1 MPYIL
6 LVLLIMSLQF
16 IGGKR
21 RLEFAF
27 IILFLFAAIRG
38 NGNGDYFTYIQYS
51 KVIKS
56 TSDVLNNN
64 FPMEIGFRIISFIG
78 NKLSLDS
85 QFVIAV
91 MNLISLS
98 CVYAFIKEYSKDKML
113 SVLLF
118 LPLYFQLDMH
128 AARTAVS
135 VGIGLWGF
143 KYIKDKKIIKFTII
157 VILASMFHKTAL
169 ILFLLYPLVKI
180 KLADSTKIMISF
192 VLLIVTNFISLKNIV
207 DLIYNLFPNKTIAIS
222 LSNYVV
228 SERYGYEYSLLDPR
242 FILLLVT
249 FIFSLYLLKNNDYID
264 SLLKNIIWINIIIVI
279 VLRENTFFITRIT
292 SYVNIYTVIAIP
304 KMIYNYKMSVENGMI
319 SYHTY
324 RAMTV
329 CVYTLYIIALAM
341 TYVPYQIFFL

>member
-1 MPYIL
+1 
-6 LVLLIMSLQF
+6 MSLQF

-21 RLEFAF
+21 RLEVAF
-27 IILFLFAAIRG
+27 IILFIFAAIRG
-38 NGNGDYFTYIQYS
+38 NGSGDYFTYLQYS
-51 KVIKS
+51 KEIKS
-56 TSDVLNNN
+56 ISDVLNTN

-78 NKLSLDS
+78 NKLSLNS

-98 CVYAFIKEYSKDKML
+98 CVYIFIKRYSKDKML

-135 VGIGLWGF
+135 VGIGLLGF
-143 KYIKDKKIIKFTII
+143 EYIKDKKIIKFTII

-169 ILFLLYPLVKI
+169 ILFLLYPLVRI
-180 KLADSTKIMISF
+180 RLTDFTKIVISF
-192 VLLIVTNFISLKNIV
+192 VLLIVTTFMSLKNIV
-207 DLIYNLFPNKTIAIS
+207 DLIYNLFPNRTIAIK
-222 LSNYVV
+222 LSNYVI

-242 FILLLVT
+242 FILLLVI
-249 FIFSLYLLKNNDYID
+249 FIFSLYLLENNDYID
-264 SLLKNIIWINIIIVI
+264 FLLKNIIWINIVAIIF
-279 VLRENTFFITRIT
+279 LRENTFFITRVT

-304 KMIYNYKMSVENGMI
+304 KMIYNYKMGIENGKM

-324 RAMTV
+324 RALTV
-329 CVYTLYIIALAM
+329 FVYTLYVIALTM
-341 TYVPYQIFFL
+341 TYVPYKIFFL